1 MQLATVRSRRRGRRV
16 SLMDLA
22 DLVLVARRQHRRKS
36 CGGFKE
42 KPSPDPRRRLSPEVQ
57 PNMRRSARFHRC
69 PLEVLRAFPRS
80 GATSSASNAFFSPPP
95 LGTLPPACR
104 TRRCSRF
111 PGWRTRPTSRSRMA
125 AICSPL
131 RQLRIDKQSR
141 QRTDRRGRIGFCFAV
156 DRVLTSASIDVTD
169 SLTIGGTGAP
179 VRIDGAGHFIRR
191 TSSGFAALDVTIG
204 SNVTIGDFGSGIVGP
219 TAIRLDGVVPTTLR
233 LDGAIVPARL
243 RSSPSG
249 SFSSVDAITASGQAT
264 INLSSTGLIQ
274 TQLGRSAI
282 VGLPSPTFGSS
293 FGTVVNIN
301 GGTIRADGRGID
313 APGASVNMTGGLIE
327 AREDALVLGTGS
339 SLSITGGRISGGGD
353 GARFVPLFPA
363 FTTRVAMTGG
373 TLEGVTGNGIST
385 ASPCSISPSVQERR
399 STGRTGIA
407 STGPARRRHHRRHR
421 HGHRRNRDPVRRRE
435 RYPDASSDRGHH
447 RQRPRRSRNG
457 PVAARR
463 RLLQR
468 TRRFRRRCR
477 SVRQGSSSA
486 SSCSR
491 RPAARPGTLT
501 GSGAQNWT
509 ISGGTL
515 QGDTQSL
522 QGNILNNS
530 ILAFN

>member
-1 MQLATVRSRRRGRRV
+1 MHFPGQAPLRALQTRFSAPRHSVRSRLLAGTAMLALSGV
-16 SLMDLA
+16 AHAADFTVTNGGDLLTFTPTTYRQAVQAANGSPGA
-22 DLVLVARRQHRRKS
+22 D
-36 CGGFKE
+36 
-42 KPSPDPRRRLSPEVQ
+42 
-57 PNMRRSARFHRC
+57 
-69 PLEVLRAFPRS
+69 
-80 GATSSASNAFFSPPP
+80 
-95 LGTLPPACR
+95 
-104 TRRCSRF
+104 
-111 PGWRTRPTSRSRMA
+111 
-125 AICSPL
+125 
-131 RQLRIDKQSR
+131 RIR
-141 QRTDRRGRIGFCFAV
+141 FAV

-282 VGLPSPTFGSS
+282 VGLPSPAFGSS
-293 FGTVVNIN
+293 VGTVVNIS
-301 GGTIRADGRGID
+301 GGMIRADGRGID

-327 AREDALVLGTGS
+327 ARDHALVLGTGS

-373 TLEGVTGNGIST
+373 TLEGVTGSGIST
-385 ASPCSISPSVQERR
+385 ASVLDISVGPGATV
-399 STGRTGIA
+399 TGRTGI
-407 STGPARRRHHRRHR
+407 SSSGPA
-421 HGHRRNRDPVRRRE
+421 V
-435 RYPDASSDRGHH
+435 DATIAGTVTGTGGTAIQFGAANDTLTLRPTAAITGNVLAGAGTDRLQLGGDSFNGQGVFDVGEIGPSGKF
-447 RQRPRRSRNG
+447 QRFE
-457 PVAARR
+457 
-463 RLLQR
+463 LFQK
-468 TRRFRRRCR
+468 T
-477 SVRQGSSSA
+477 GSSTW
-486 SSCSR
+486 
-491 RPAARPGTLT
+491 TLT